1 MALDK
6 EIGNRA
12 ARAGLWYTCGNI
24 LVKGCVFL
32 SLPIFTRL
40 LTTADFGIYNTYIAY
55 EQILTAILG
64 LGFYA
69 TIKNAKLD
77 YGQKFEEYL
86 SAVLSLSLIVLSFV
100 LVAVNLSYHIIAEML
115 GFSRFITNCLILQA
129 YGAYL
134 LHFYG
139 TRLNVDFEFKP
150 YLIMT
155 FFNGIGNVVCSILLI
170 LFVFPSERYLGRIF
184 GSAIPLIVIAIVVTV
199 ILLGRGRRFY
209 ELGYWRYALAIG
221 LPLIP
226 HVLSQSL
233 LSQFDRIMISDAVG
247 PSEAG
252 IYSYIYTLC
261 TILTII
267 SSSLESAWAPWV
279 YLMLN
284 EKRENDIRKASKS
297 YIAFFTLLTIGFMC
311 IMPEMIK
318 LIAENEYWQG
328 VGLLFPLSIG
338 NYFVFL
344 YSFPVM
350 IEYYHKKTS
359 YISIGT
365 VAAAA
370 LNVVLNYILINIFGY
385 CAAAYTTMV
394 AYMFLF
400 MFHWIMA
407 RRFGGNI
414 IYGSRDYLFGLG
426 AVLFMG
432 VLLAAIQLFVIL
444 SIVVRYV
451 LIVII
456 ILVLTRHKEMLL
468 SIIRKRG

>member
-1 MALDK
+1 MTSDK

-12 ARAGLWYTCGNI
+12 ARAGMWYTLGNI

-32 SLPIFTRL
+32 SLPIFTRI

-77 YGQKFEEYL
+77 YGKRFDEYL
-86 SAVLSLSLIVLSFV
+86 SAVVSLSLIVLSFV
-100 LVAVNLSYHIIAEML
+100 LVVVNLLYPIIARML
-115 GFSRFITNCLILQA
+115 GFSRLITNCLILQA
-129 YGAYL
+129 FGAYL

-139 TRLNVDFEFKP
+139 TRLNVDFEFKS
-150 YLIMT
+150 YLAMT
-155 FFNGIGNVVCSILLI
+155 FFNGIGNIVCSILLI

-184 GSAIPLIVIAIVVTV
+184 GSATPLIIIAIAVTI
-199 ILLGRGRRFY
+199 ILLGKGKKIY
-209 ELGYWRYALAIG
+209 ELGYWRYALTIG

-233 LSQFDRIMISDAVG
+233 LSQFDRIMISNMVG
-247 PSEAG
+247 SSESG

-261 TILTII
+261 TILTVI

-279 YLMLN
+279 YWMLN
-284 EKRENDIRKASKS
+284 DKRENEIRKVSQN
-297 YIAFFTLLTIGFMC
+297 YIAFFTLVTIGFMC

-318 LIAENEYWQG
+318 LIAGNEYWQG

-344 YSFPVM
+344 YSFPVT
-350 IEYYHKKTS
+350 IEYYHKKTF

-365 VAAAA
+365 VATAT
-370 LNVVLNYILINIFGY
+370 LNVVLNYVLIDIFGY
-385 CAAAYTTMV
+385 YAAAYTTMI
-394 AYMFLF
+394 AYMLLFL
-400 MFHWIMA
+400 FHWILA
-407 RRFGGNI
+407 RKFGGNI
-414 IYGSRDYLFGLG
+414 YGVRNYLLGL
-426 AVLFMG
+426 AV
-432 VLLAAIQLFVIL
+432 VLLMGIILATIQSFAVM
-444 SIVVRYV
+444 SIVVRYSLIAII
-451 LIVII
+451 LIV
-456 ILVLTRHKEMLL
+456 LLKKKDMLL
-468 SIIRKRG
+468 NIIMKRG